1 MVNPM
6 QKLLF
11 LLRILHNLVLR
22 LLPSAVHSDQEVG
35 LESENMIGYFTC
47 EAIDYITFSLKS
59 PPTALSPFI

>member
-35 LESENMIGYFTC
+35 FESENMIGYFTC
-47 EAIDYITFSLKS
+47 EVID
-59 PPTALSPFI
+59 